1 MFDNMSP
8 NARLFLASI
17 ISALIILVWQVLY
30 VNPLLEAQRIE
41 QEQIRVASE
50 SAKTKQQAAPE
61 VYELLPTA
69 EVLASDEKLG
79 NRIAIKNEV
88 LAGSINLIGAR
99 IDDIVLNKYNAELS
113 PNSPKVRVL
122 GPSKSNDIYF
132 VEFGWLNAADANAI
146 EVPDSKTKWEASS
159 QDLSPNNDLIL
170 QWTNTTGIKF
180 IIKFGVDE
188 NYMFKVEQR
197 VVNNSGQEIQL
208 KSYALIS
215 KRVDVFADNAIIHE
229 GPIAVVND
237 KLLEIQYPDVKKEG
251 AEVFEDKTSWI
262 GFSDKYWLASILPQ
276 DDIERSEFN
285 YFASHNHDRFQASV
299 ISKTWTVASA
309 GEKSTNLMVFIGAKE
324 LEILD
329 FYSKKYDIPLF
340 DRAVDFGALYFIT
353 KPIFQLLS
361 FFYER
366 IGNFGLAI
374 LFLTVV
380 IKVLL
385 FPLAHK
391 GFKGMNRLKD
401 LQPQMT
407 ELKERYAD
415 NPQEFQK
422 SLLAL
427 YKKEKVN
434 PMAGCLPI
442 LLQIPIFFAL
452 YKVLYVSI
460 EMRHAPFFGWI
471 ADLSAPDPSNLFT
484 LFGLLPWHAPL
495 FLHVGILPILMALTM
510 YIQQKLSPEPS
521 DPTQAQV
528 MKFLPLMFLFMFA
541 SFASG
546 LVIYW
551 TWSNV
556 LSILQQVL
564 IKRLEGRRVKRKI

>member
-1 MFDNMSP
+1 
-8 NARLFLASI
+8 
-17 ISALIILVWQVLY
+17 
-30 VNPLLEAQRIE
+30 
-41 QEQIRVASE
+41 
-50 SAKTKQQAAPE
+50 
-61 VYELLPTA
+61 
-69 EVLASDEKLG
+69 
-79 NRIAIKNEV
+79 
-88 LAGSINLIGAR
+88 
-99 IDDIVLNKYNAELS
+99 
-113 PNSPKVRVL
+113 
-122 GPSKSNDIYF
+122 
-132 VEFGWLNAADANAI
+132 
-146 EVPDSKTKWEASS
+146 
-159 QDLSPNNDLIL
+159 
-170 QWTNTTGIKF
+170 
-180 IIKFGVDE
+180 
-188 NYMFKVEQR
+188 
-197 VVNNSGQEIQL
+197 
-208 KSYALIS
+208 
-215 KRVDVFADNAIIHE
+215 
-229 GPIAVVND
+229 
-237 KLLEIQYPDVKKEG
+237 
-251 AEVFEDKTSWI
+251 
-262 GFSDKYWLASILPQ
+262 
-276 DDIERSEFN
+276 
-285 YFASHNHDRFQASV
+285 
-299 ISKTWTVASA
+299 
-309 GEKSTNLMVFIGAKE
+309 
-324 LEILD
+324 
-329 FYSKKYDIPLF
+329 
-340 DRAVDFGALYFIT
+340 
-353 KPIFQLLS
+353 
-361 FFYER
+361 
-366 IGNFGLAI
+366 
-374 LFLTVV
+374 VV

-385 FPLAHK
+385 VPLAHK